1 VIVKKIGIA
10 WQSNTIGST
19 TSRRGAGS
27 YKLRKITST
36 NESTVWTPSHPI
48 VESASGA
55 GNETRKHAKQT
66 YKNGK
71 SLRGLAE
78 DEKAYRWGYA
88 MDRSMRASQKKW
100 PGNIMTFSTERARP
114 STYSLD
120 TTTRKS
126 APNLLQGC
134 SCHLSSHCA

>member
-55 GNETRKHAKQT
+55 GYNKEYETWKRAKQS
-66 YKNGK
+66 YRNGK

-78 DEKAYRWGYA
+78 KASIGGV
-88 MDRSMRASQKKW
+88 MQ
-100 PGNIMTFSTERARP
+100 
-114 STYSLD
+114 
-120 TTTRKS
+120 
-126 APNLLQGC
+126 
-134 SCHLSSHCA
+134 